1 MSLLDVD
8 QTLSPENLESNGWSE
23 IPDFVREQ
31 YRRMPHEL
39 QCDGSIYLVKHK
51 LMTAK
56 KTVTSLRNPY
66 ITEINSFC
74 DVLVGYRIIPV
85 ISAGC
90 IHPKLLKIWFI
101 WVPQLKLAQ
110 DVNDLSDISVV
121 LHNFGIKDEF
131 TRL

>member
-1 MSLLDVD
+1 MSLLDVE
-8 QTLSPENLESNGWSE
+8 QTLSPEILASNGWTE
-23 IPDFVREQ
+23 IPDFVWEN

-51 LMTAK
+51 LMTTK
-56 KTVTSLRNPY
+56 TTVTTGRNPY

-90 IHPKLLKIWFI
+90 IHPKLLKIWFV